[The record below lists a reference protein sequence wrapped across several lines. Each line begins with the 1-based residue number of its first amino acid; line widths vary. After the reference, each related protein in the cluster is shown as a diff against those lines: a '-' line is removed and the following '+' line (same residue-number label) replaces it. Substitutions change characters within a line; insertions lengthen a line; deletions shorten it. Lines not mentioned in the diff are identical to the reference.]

1 MARLEARPRHASLAA
16 TRVVIDVRPLQ
27 EPERA
32 ALTAEYLGHLLA
44 AFAAEPLAG
53 ESFVVLTRAL
63 RPDPT
68 IELERDGLAVAS
80 RRVLPPTSRVFRSAG
95 LTLDSFL
102 LRAAEV
108 GAALP
113 LVSVEPRP
121 GIVSPP
127 RNEPPR
133 NAPHRNAPP
142 HRADDA
148 NPVGTVFHT
157 AGGAVPL
164 GSRLPVVATLLDV
177 AHWELPEAYLA
188 SPAARFGHRLR
199 QRVLRDAARVIVCSS
214 ATAATARRRLHLP
227 RERVA
232 IVPLAV
238 DDEFRAAGR
247 DPTRQ
252 ADVRQRLG
260 LPARYLVF
268 AGRYDARKD
277 MPTLF
282 EALRSLAGSGAARR
296 SAKGTEPTIVFGGPF
311 DSAEERETLLSA
323 VLRSGAAG
331 QIEVGP
337 LLSTADRAALIG
349 GAIGFVYPAL
359 SEATALP
366 ALEALSLGVPV
377 IASRTGA
384 LPEQVGGAG
393 IIVEPRDARRMA
405 SALTALWE
413 TSALAGQLTRVA
425 QARADTWSRNWQDVA
440 RETRAVYAA
449 VALEARMDGR
459 R

>member
-1 MARLEARPRHASLAA
+1 MARLEARPRNAPLAA

-32 ALTAEYLGHLLA
+32 ALTAEYLRHLLA

-95 LTLDSFL
+95 LTLDTFL
-102 LRAAEV
+102 LRAAEI

-113 LVSVEPRP
+113 PSGAAVP
-121 GIVSPP
+121 GGAVPQ
-127 RNEPPR
+127 RG
-133 NAPHRNAPP
+133 AAPP
-142 HRADDA
+142 PADDDA
-148 NPVGTVFHT
+148 SPVGTIYHT

-177 AHWELPEAYLA
+177 APWELPESYLA

-214 ATAATARRRLHLP
+214 ATADTARRRLHLP

-247 DPTRQ
+247 DAARR
-252 ADVRQRLG
+252 AEVRQRLA
-260 LPARYLVF
+260 LPPRYLVF

-282 EALRSLAGSGAARR
+282 EALRSLASTDAASR
-296 SAKGTEPTIVFGGPF
+296 SAKGRGAPTIVFGGPF
-311 DSAEERETLLSA
+311 DSLEERETLVGA

-331 QIEVGP
+331 RIEVAP
-337 LLSTADRAALIG
+337 MLSTADRAALIG
-349 GAIGFVYPAL
+349 GAVGFVYPAL
-359 SEATALP
+359 SEATALA
-366 ALEALSLGVPV
+366 ALEALSVGVPV

-393 IIVEPRDARRMA
+393 IIVEPRDARRLA
-405 SALTALWE
+405 SALAAMWE
-413 TSALAGQLTRVA
+413 TSTLASQLTRA
-425 QARADTWSRNWQDVA
+425 ARARADSWARNWQDVA

-449 VALEARMDGR
+449 VALEAQIGPR

>member
-1 MARLEARPRHASLAA
+1 MARLEARPRHAPLAA

-32 ALTAEYLGHLLA
+32 ALTAEYLRHLLA

-68 IELERDGLAVAS
+68 IELERNGLAVAA

-113 LVSVEPRP
+113 PAGAV
-121 GIVSPP
+121 PP
-127 RNEPPR
+127 SGAVPSAAVPP
-133 NAPHRNAPP
+133 AV
-142 HRADDA
+142 ADDA
-148 NPVGTVFHT
+148 SPVGTIYHT

-164 GSRLPVVATLLDV
+164 GSRLPVVATLLDI
-177 AHWELPEAYLA
+177 APWELPGSYLA

-214 ATAATARRRLHLP
+214 ATADTARRRLHLP

-238 DDEFRAAGR
+238 DDDFRAAGR
-247 DPTRQ
+247 DRARQ
-252 ADVRQRLG
+252 AELRQRLA
-260 LPARYLVF
+260 LPPRYLVF

-282 EALRSLAGSGAARR
+282 EALRSLAGSDAASR
-296 SAKGTEPTIVFGGPF
+296 SAKGRGAPTIVFGGPF
-311 DSAEERETLLSA
+311 DSPEERETLVGA
-323 VLRSGAAG
+323 VRRSGAAG
-331 QIEVGP
+331 RIEVAP
-337 LLSTADRAALIG
+337 MLSTADRAALIG

-366 ALEALSLGVPV
+366 ALEALSVGVPV
-377 IASRTGA
+377 LASRTGA
-384 LPEQVGGAG
+384 LPEQIGGAG
-393 IIVEPRDARRMA
+393 IIVEPRDARRLA
-405 SALTALWE
+405 SALTAMWE
-413 TSALAGQLTRVA
+413 TSTLAGQLTRA
-425 QARADTWSRNWQDVA
+425 ARARAETWSRNWQDVA

-449 VALEARMDGR
+449 VALEAQMGPR

>member
-1 MARLEARPRHASLAA
+1 MARLEARPRNAPLAA

-32 ALTAEYLGHLLA
+32 ALAAEYLRHLLA
-44 AFAAEPLAG
+44 AFAAEPRAG

-68 IELERDGLAVAS
+68 IELERNGLAVVG

-102 LRAAEV
+102 LRAAEI

-113 LVSVEPRP
+113 PA
-121 GIVSPP
+121 GA
-127 RNEPPR
+127 
-133 NAPHRNAPP
+133 APASGDTS
-142 HRADDA
+142 A
-148 NPVGTVFHT
+148 VGTIYHT

-164 GSRLPVVATLLDV
+164 GSRLPVVATLLDI
-177 AHWELPEAYLA
+177 APWELPETYLA

-214 ATAATARRRLHLP
+214 ATADTARRRLHLP

-238 DDEFRAAGR
+238 DEEFRAAGR
-247 DPTRQ
+247 DTACQ
-252 ADVRQRLG
+252 AEVRQRLA
-260 LPARYLVF
+260 LPPRYLVF

-282 EALRSLAGSGAARR
+282 EALRSLASTDTAGR
-296 SAKGTEPTIVFGGPF
+296 SAKGRGTPTIVFGGPF
-311 DSAEERETLLSA
+311 DSAEERETLVGA

-331 QIEVGP
+331 RIEVAP
-337 LLSTADRAALIG
+337 MLSTADRAALVG

-366 ALEALSLGVPV
+366 ALEALSVGVPV

-393 IIVEPRDARRMA
+393 IIVEPRDARRLA
-405 SALTALWE
+405 SALTAMWE
-413 TSALAGQLTRVA
+413 TSALAGQLTRA
-425 QARADTWSRNWQDVA
+425 ARARADSWARNWQDVA

-449 VALEARMDGR
+449 VALEAQVGPR